1 MKILVISGFLGAGKT
16 SFIKEMVKQTGRQ
29 FVILENEFGELGLD
43 GELLKQE
50 QSQNKDVDMKVWEL
64 TEGCICCSLNLDFSY
79 SVLTIANTLN
89 PDYLLIEP
97 SGVAMPSKILE
108 QLNRIVYED
117 ISLVAPI
124 TIVDGRHYQESK
136 QHFPE
141 YFQDQLNTAG
151 TVVVSKS
158 ETFSKSDFEA
168 VRSSLKF
175 TNNVEFFDSHYSTW
189 NKENWFSLLE
199 KGIEIQQKENK
210 VKYRFFRQEDAKVD
224 PLENISFSSHNIQ
237 NIDQLADRLFWLTTG
252 LCGKIARVKGYA
264 EIADVW
270 MKFDIVESQYTITG
284 CESMP
289 DERIVVIG
297 QQLNRDVIQQL
308 FIS

>member
-117 ISLVAPI
+117 VSLIAPI

-136 QHFPE
+136 QNYPD

-151 TVVVSKS
+151 TIVVSKS
-158 ETFSKSDFEA
+158 ETFTETDFQA
-168 VRSSLKF
+168 VKKELKF
-175 TNNVEFFDSHYSTW
+175 ANNVEFLGSHYSEW
-189 NKENWFSLLE
+189 HKEQWRALLD
-199 KGIEIQQKENK
+199 KGIEIQQKNNK
-210 VKYRFFRQEDAKVD
+210 VNYRFFRHKTQKVD
-224 PLENISFSSHNIQ
+224 PLENISFSSHHIST
-237 NIDQLADRLFWLTTG
+237 IDQLADKLFWLTSG
-252 LCGKIARVKGYA
+252 LFGKVARVKGYA
-264 EIADVW
+264 KIGGFW
-270 MKFDIVESQYTITG
+270 IKFDIVESQYTITG
-284 CESMP
+284 CTEMP

-297 QQLNRDVIQQL
+297 QQLKNDTIQQL
-308 FIS
+308 FMC